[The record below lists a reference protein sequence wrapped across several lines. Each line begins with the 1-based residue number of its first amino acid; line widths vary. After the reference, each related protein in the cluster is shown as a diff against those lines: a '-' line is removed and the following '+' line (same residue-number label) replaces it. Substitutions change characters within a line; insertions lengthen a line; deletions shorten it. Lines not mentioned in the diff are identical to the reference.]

1 MSLGSSH
8 AFRYRIA
15 VLASGTGSNAQK
27 IIDYF
32 RHSPLARVVLV
43 GCNKPGAGVFG
54 IAAQEQIVSFL
65 MERERFFHGDGYV
78 PVFGEAGTDLVV
90 LAGFLWK
97 VPQTLLDAYPRKIIN
112 IHPALLPRY
121 GGKGMY
127 GAHVHEAVQASGDPE
142 TGITIHYV
150 DDQYDHG
157 DVIFQARCA
166 VAANDNAQAIAK
178 SVQQLE
184 HYHYPRVIA
193 EVLEGITAGGETTRS

>member
-1 MSLGSSH
+1 MPAHRVLCVEDDEDTRDMLNHKLRLGVSDFEVIV
-8 AFRYRIA
+8 APDT
-15 VLASGTGSNAQK
+15 GT
-27 IIDYF
+27 
-32 RHSPLARVVLV
+32 ARR
-43 GCNKPGAGVFG
+43 
-54 IAAQEQIVSFL
+54 L

-78 PVFGEAGTDLVV
+78 PVFGEAGIDLVV

-127 GAHVHEAVQASGDPE
+127 GAHVHEAVRASGDLE

>member
-1 MSLGSSH
+1 
-8 AFRYRIA
+8 
-15 VLASGTGSNAQK
+15 
-27 IIDYF
+27 
-32 RHSPLARVVLV
+32 
-43 GCNKPGAGVFG
+43 
-54 IAAQEQIVSFL
+54 
-65 MERERFFHGDGYV
+65 
-78 PVFGEAGTDLVV
+78 
-90 LAGFLWK
+90 
-97 VPQTLLDAYPRKIIN
+97 
-112 IHPALLPRY
+112 
-121 GGKGMY
+121 MY